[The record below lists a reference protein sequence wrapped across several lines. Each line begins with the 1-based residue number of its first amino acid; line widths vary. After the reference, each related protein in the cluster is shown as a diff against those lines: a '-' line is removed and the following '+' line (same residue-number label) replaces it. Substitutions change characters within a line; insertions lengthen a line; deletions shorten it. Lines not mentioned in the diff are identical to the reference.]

1 MIEHSD
7 MEHSGPKHSDME
19 YSHLMHFSME
29 HSDRGEL
36 DVIPPLRSFTITLNV
51 SPADLE
57 LAVATSGASLCGA
70 MMQAIVAAMVVDTA
84 WTSLRP

>member
-1 MIEHSD
+1 MMQHS
-7 MEHSGPKHSDME
+7 MME
-19 YSHLMHFSME
+19 Y
-29 HSDRGEL
+29 SDRGEL

>member
-1 MIEHSD
+1 MIEHSDIEHSD
-7 MEHSGPKHSDME
+7 ME
-19 YSHLMHFSME
+19 Y
-29 HSDRGEL
+29 SDRGEL

-57 LAVATSGASLCGA
+57 LAVATGGASLCGA
-70 MMQAIVAAMVVDTA
+70 MMQAIIAAMVVDTA

>member
-1 MIEHSD
+1 VIEHSN
-7 MEHSGPKHSDME
+7 MKRSDMKRSDMAYSGLVRSGLE
-19 YSHLMHFSME
+19 YA
-29 HSDRGEL
+29 DRGEL

-70 MMQAIVAAMVVDTA
+70 MMQAIIAAMVVDTA

>member
-7 MEHSGPKHSDME
+7 MEHSGPK
-19 YSHLMHFSME
+19 